1 MGNERTWGVTP
12 VPDRLRTLSLG
23 DLTLLWGNL
32 GVSLL
37 VLVAGTYLAGL
48 GLQRGLL
55 AILVGAVLGC
65 ALLGLAG
72 YIGAERR
79 VPGMVLMREPL
90 GQRGSYA
97 PTVLNVVQNL
107 GWATFELIVIAA
119 AANALADRVFGFRER
134 WVWVLAFGAITL
146 ALALAGPITFVR
158 RYVRRFAIWAVAASV
173 GYLTWWTLDGASTGD
188 LWSADAAGG
197 ITFWQGVDLTVAM
210 AASWLPLA
218 ADYTRFARRPR
229 HAFWGTA
236 AGYFVPLVWLY
247 GLGAFLFL
255 SRGTS
260 DTTALLTSIAAGG
273 IASALALVALT
284 VDETDEPFANVYSAA
299 VSVQNLV
306 PEAPQRL
313 LVLVVGGLSIGG
325 ALVVNLGRYQSFLFL
340 LGSFF
345 VPLFGV
351 LAAEFLYGPRPSVGV
366 RWSGIAAWL
375 AGVALYQWI
384 QPTGPAWW
392 VDAVERV
399 PGAGGFTG
407 GASLPAFALAFAL
420 FAGLRYAHAPTRRR
434 RARLA
439 GSR

>member
-1 MGNERTWGVTP
+1 MEDERTWGITP

-32 GVSLL
+32 GISLL

-48 GLQRGLL
+48 GLQTGLL

-79 VPGMVLMREPL
+79 LPGMVLMREPL
-90 GQRGSYA
+90 GKRGSYA
-97 PTVLNVVQNL
+97 PTVLNVAQNL
-107 GWATFELIVIAA
+107 GWATFELIVIST
-119 AANALADRVFGFRER
+119 AANALADRLFGLHER
-134 WVWVLAFGAITL
+134 WIWVLVFGAITL

-173 GYLTWWTLDGASTGD
+173 GYLTWWALDGASTGD
-188 LWSADAAGG
+188 LWNADPAGG

-236 AGYFVPLVWLY
+236 VGYFVPLVWLY
-247 GLGAFLFL
+247 GLGVLLFL

-260 DTTALLTSIAAGG
+260 DTTALLTSVAGG
-273 IASALALVALT
+273 GVASALALVALT

-306 PEAPQRL
+306 PQAPQRL
-313 LVLVVGGLSIGG
+313 LVVGIGSLAIGG
-325 ALVVNLGRYQSFLFL
+325 ALVVDLVQYQSFLFL
-340 LGSFF
+340 LGAFF

-351 LAAEFLYGPRPSVGV
+351 LAADFLYGARVAVRV
-366 RWSGIAAWL
+366 RWIGLTAWL
-375 AGVALYQWI
+375 GGVALYQWI

-392 VDAVERV
+392 VEAVERV
-399 PGAGGFTG
+399 PGAGDFTG
-407 GASLPAFALAFAL
+407 GASLPSFALAFAL
-420 FAGLRYAHAPTRRR
+420 FAALRYAHAPTRRR

>member
-12 VPDRLRTLSLG
+12 VPDRLRTLSLS

-79 VPGMVLMREPL
+79 VPAMVLMREPL

-173 GYLTWWTLDGASTGD
+173 GYLTWWALDGAGTGD
-188 LWSADAAGG
+188 LWSADPAGG

-236 AGYFVPLVWLY
+236 LGYFVPLVWLY
-247 GLGAFLFL
+247 GLGALLFL

-284 VDETDEPFANVYSAA
+284 VDETDEPFANVYSSA

-306 PEAPQRL
+306 PEASQRV
-313 LVLVVGGLSIGG
+313 LVLVVGGLAIGG
-325 ALVVNLGRYQSFLFL
+325 ALVIDLGRYQSFLFL
-340 LGSFF
+340 LVSFF

-351 LAAEFLYGPRPSVGV
+351 LAADFLYGPRPSVSM
-366 RWSGIAAWL
+366 RWSGIATWL

-399 PGAGGFTG
+399 PGAGDFTG

-420 FAGLRYAHAPTRRR
+420 FAALRYAHAPTRRR